1 VHVRVQIS
9 AVVLA
14 AAAAALGAGC
24 GGASRTGTA
33 PRSTAER
40 TTAPPIT
47 AAPTTGAT
55 ATRTCVPG
63 SKVALGS
70 AKRSYA
76 AVVKR
81 RLRAY
86 REPGRRPFATFGH
99 MNVNGVPT
107 VLGILGERVDARCRP
122 VWFHVELP
130 VRPNG
135 ATGWVPARAVAVG
148 SVRTRILVDVSER
161 LVTLVRDG
169 KPVLK
174 TRAAV
179 GSRAT
184 PTPLGRYYVNQRLV
198 PQDASGPYGPGA
210 IGISAYS
217 NVLTGWAQG
226 GPIAIHGTDA
236 PSSIGHAV
244 SNGCIRVHNPVLVRI
259 FRSTL
264 AGTPVIIRR

>member
-1 VHVRVQIS
+1 MDVRVQVS

-14 AAAAALGAGC
+14 AAALGVGC
-24 GGASRTGTA
+24 GGASPA
-33 PRSTAER
+33 PAAPVESA
-40 TTAPPIT
+40 TTAAAPT
-47 AAPTTGAT
+47 TSAPTTGA
-55 ATRTCVPG
+55 ALERSCVPG
-63 SKVALGS
+63 SKIPLGN

-76 AVVKR
+76 AVVKA

-86 REPGRRPFATFGH
+86 REPGRRPFATFGRV
-99 MNVNGVPT
+99 NVNGVPT
-107 VLGILGERVDARCRP
+107 VLGILGERVDARCHP

-161 LVTLVRDG
+161 RVTLLRDG
-169 KPVLK
+169 KPVVT

-179 GSRAT
+179 GSSAT

-198 PQDASGPYGPGA
+198 PDDPSGPYGPGA
-210 IGISAYS
+210 IGISAFS

-244 SNGCIRVHNPVLVRI
+244 SNGCIRVHNLVLVRI